1 MLKSILVA
9 AALAFAATTASAAI
23 GPIPSLKSSTAASDL
38 VEVKSKGHKGGG
50 KAHHSRGAKAKAH
63 HRSARAKVHHR
74 AKVAHHRARV
84 HHRRHNVHVH
94 KRVNVHVH
102 RHGGRYWW
110 GGRYWRRYYYRPDDW
125 ELRGCIFIDGLWLC
139 LW

>member
-9 AALAFAATTASAAI
+9 AALAFAATAASAAI
-23 GPIPSLKSSTAASDL
+23 GPITSPKVTAASDL
-38 VEVKSKGHKGGG
+38 VQVKSKGRG
-50 KAHHSRGAKAKAH
+50 GAKARQHGGSRAKAH
-63 HRSARAKVHHR
+63 HRGHKAKVHHR
-74 AKVAHHRARV
+74 VKPAHHRAKG
-84 HHRRHNVHVH
+84 HHRRHNVHVC

-110 GGRYWRRYYYRPDDW
+110 GGRYWRRYYYRPNDW